1 MITAPEPNRPDRFS
15 PLAARYL
22 GEMLLLPADRE
33 CWDGGCGG
41 WMADVEVRCSHSPTV
56 PLAFHFPHPCFPQP
70 TTPPSRLLLI
80 HQKPI
85 PHALLH
91 TPTPPTQTL
100 SNSNSN
106 SASVTKPIIYI
117 YIHIYTYIYIYIL
130 QNHSINKRPPQRKR
144 KKKPARRKK
153 IHDDFQPP
161 SPTPNGAFLPPA
173 FLYFSFFFAKKTGL
187 DFG

>member
-130 QNHSINKRPPQRKR
+130 QNHSINKRPP
-144 KKKPARRKK
+144 KKKPSAQKEN
-153 IHDDFQPP
+153 P
-161 SPTPNGAFLPPA
+161 
-173 FLYFSFFFAKKTGL
+173 
-187 DFG
+187 